1 MVASPPGLVRRVNFC
16 MKPSQLI
23 LPLLGTMPVLSLV
36 AVGAIPGIADARRP
50 GFETMPERLEIDPA
64 TAALPPAGQPQ
75 LLASLPSSF
84 RDKLWV
90 RIRNDITLEEL
101 ASQLRVQETPL
112 AKLNDVNE
120 DHGFSRG
127 DWVVLPSSKASTAKQ
142 LASLDTSELRRSA
155 PLSEPPPLE
164 STGVVRF
171 GDNLVK
177 LAQRYRLSI
186 QDLLRLNPGLE
197 AARLVEGSQIR
208 VSRAGASRS
217 RMVLGLKPVGSGG
230 LSWPDLP
237 GFNRPGEQPT
247 EPSQLGSGW
256 IWPARGVFSSGYGW
270 RWGRMHK
277 GIDIASNVGTPIVA
291 AQGGQVSYAGWHD
304 GGYGYLVEIQHPD
317 GSKSLYG
324 HNSRVLVRV
333 GQQVS
338 QGAKISEMGS
348 TGRSTGPHLHFE
360 IHPPG
365 RGAAN
370 PLQFLP
376 GRA

>member
-1 MVASPPGLVRRVNFC
+1 
-16 MKPSQLI
+16 MKPSHLI
-23 LPLLGTMPVLSLV
+23 LPLLGTMPVLSLM
-36 AVGAIPGIADARRP
+36 AAGAIPGIADSRSP
-50 GFETMPERLEIDPA
+50 GFETMPEGLESDLS
-64 TAALPPAGQPQ
+64 AASQPQ

-90 RIRNDITLEEL
+90 RIRSDISLEEL
-101 ASQLRVQETPL
+101 ALQLRVPETPL

-120 DHGFSRG
+120 DHAFSQG
-127 DWVVLPSSKASTAKQ
+127 DWVVLPSQKASAAKQ
-142 LASLDTSELRRSA
+142 LASLDTTQLRRSA
-155 PLSEPPPLE
+155 PLSTPPPLE
-164 STGVVRF
+164 STGEVRF

-177 LAQRYRLSI
+177 LAQRYSLSI

-197 AARLVEGSQIR
+197 AARLVAGTQIR
-208 VSRAGASRS
+208 VANSAPSRS

-237 GFNRPGEQPT
+237 SFNRPGDGRA
-247 EPSQLGSGW
+247 EPNQISSGW

-291 AQGGQVSYAGWHD
+291 ARDGQVTYAGWHD

-333 GQQVS
+333 GEQVA
-338 QGAKISEMGS
+338 QGTQISEMGS

-376 GRA
+376 GKA

>member
-1 MVASPPGLVRRVNFC
+1 
-16 MKPSQLI
+16 MKPSHLI

-50 GFETMPERLEIDPA
+50 GFESMPERLESDPSM
-64 TAALPPAGQPQ
+64 AALPPIGEPQ

-90 RIRNDITLEEL
+90 RTREDISLEQL

-120 DHGFSRG
+120 DHAFSRG
-127 DWVVLPSSKASTAKQ
+127 DWVVLPSNKASTAKQ

-155 PLSEPPPLE
+155 PHTEPPPLE

-171 GDNLVK
+171 GDNLAK

-208 VSRAGASRS
+208 VSRAGISRS
-217 RMVLGLKPVGSGG
+217 RMVLGLKPTGSGG

-237 GFNRPGEQPT
+237 GFNRPGEQRT
-247 EPSQLGSGW
+247 TPSQLGSGW

-277 GIDIASNVGTPIVA
+277 GIDVASNVGTPIVA
-291 AQGGQVSYAGWHD
+291 AQRGEVSFAGWHD

-324 HNSRVLVRV
+324 HNSRILVRV

-338 QGAKISEMGS
+338 QGSQIAEMGS

-360 IHPPG
+360 IHPAG
-365 RGAAN
+365 RGAVN

>member
-127 DWVVLPSSKASTAKQ
+127 DWVVLPSSKI
-142 LASLDTSELRRSA
+142 
-155 PLSEPPPLE
+155 
-164 STGVVRF
+164 F
-171 GDNLVK
+171 MN
-177 LAQRYRLSI
+177 
-186 QDLLRLNPGLE
+186 
-197 AARLVEGSQIR
+197 
-208 VSRAGASRS
+208 
-217 RMVLGLKPVGSGG
+217 
-230 LSWPDLP
+230 LSWTY
-237 GFNRPGEQPT
+237 E
-247 EPSQLGSGW
+247 
-256 IWPARGVFSSGYGW
+256 
-270 RWGRMHK
+270 K
-277 GIDIASNVGTPIVA
+277 
-291 AQGGQVSYAGWHD
+291 
-304 GGYGYLVEIQHPD
+304 
-317 GSKSLYG
+317 LYC
-324 HNSRVLVRV
+324 
-333 GQQVS
+333 
-338 QGAKISEMGS
+338 K
-348 TGRSTGPHLHFE
+348 
-360 IHPPG
+360 
-365 RGAAN
+365 
-370 PLQFLP
+370 
-376 GRA
+376 

>member
-1 MVASPPGLVRRVNFC
+1 
-16 MKPSQLI
+16 MKPLHLI
-23 LPLLGTMPVLSLV
+23 LPLLGAMPVLSLV

-50 GFETMPERLEIDPA
+50 GFETMPEGLDVDSSAA
-64 TAALPPAGQPQ
+64 TSAQAGGPQ

-84 RDKLWV
+84 GSKLWV
-90 RIRNDITLEEL
+90 RVRNDISLEEL
-101 ASQLRVQETPL
+101 ASQLRLHETPL

-120 DHGFSRG
+120 DHSFSRG
-127 DWVVLPSSKASTAKQ
+127 DWLVLPSSKASTAKQ

-155 PLSEPPPLE
+155 PLSEPPPLQT
-164 STGVVRF
+164 TGVVRF
-171 GDNLVK
+171 GDNLVN
-177 LAQRYRLSI
+177 LAQRYKLSI

-208 VSRAGASRS
+208 VSRASTSRS

-230 LSWPDLP
+230 LSWPELP
-237 GFNRPGEQPT
+237 GFNRPGDQRTDPN
-247 EPSQLGSGW
+247 QLSSGW

-291 AQGGQVSYAGWHD
+291 AAGGRVTFAGWND

-317 GSKSLYG
+317 GSKSVYG

-333 GQQVS
+333 GQDVS
-338 QGAKISEMGS
+338 QGTQISEMGS